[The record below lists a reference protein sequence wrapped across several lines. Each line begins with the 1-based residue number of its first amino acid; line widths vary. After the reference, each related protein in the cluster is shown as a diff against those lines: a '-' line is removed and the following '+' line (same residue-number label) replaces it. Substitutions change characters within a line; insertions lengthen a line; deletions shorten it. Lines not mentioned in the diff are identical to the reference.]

1 MEKNSIVLTTENLSV
16 SRLIHNLDKVELSLL
31 NNKLKD
37 IGLSNIQALVI
48 IYLSDNINQEV
59 FQKNLEKEFGVT
71 NPTMTVSLKSMQ
83 AKGLIVKEKSKVD
96 GRYYRLV
103 LTTKGKN
110 LYPKCISIYTEIDA
124 LHRTILS
131 KEEIEFLSQILPKLT
146 ATLKERI
153 D

>member
-1 MEKNSIVLTTENLSV
+1 MEKNNIVLTTENLSV

-48 IYLSDNINQEV
+48 IYLSDNSNQEV

-83 AKGLIVKEKSKVD
+83 AK
-96 GRYYRLV
+96 LV
-103 LTTKGKN
+103 VIF
-110 LYPKCISIYTEIDA
+110 YC
-124 LHRTILS
+124 
-131 KEEIEFLSQILPKLT
+131 
-146 ATLKERI
+146 
-153 D
+153 